1 VNVRASRGDAPRSG
15 VLRFWTALAVAYGV
29 VAGLFAWLSLPSP
42 YLFAGV
48 VAGAVC
54 TLRLPYPQPF
64 PRRVRQVGLA
74 VIGVAAGSAIDS
86 HVLRTVLD
94 QPVAILVAIA
104 GTFAATLAAGQ
115 VLRLSAH
122 ISPPTAVL
130 ASVAGGAAGVA
141 AVARELDAD
150 ETMVLTIQYLRVLF
164 VLATVP
170 IVAPLLGAKPTVAPA
185 VAASSAWAGSA
196 FTLAAVTT
204 GLVLSLMLR
213 FSASQLILPLLAATA
228 FSLAQAFGST
238 HVPAAVLA
246 FGYATTGLQ
255 VGLSLTPATLV
266 QIGRV
271 LPLALVQV
279 VLSVAGCA
287 AVGLGFSRVAGVDSL
302 DGYLATTPGG
312 LPAVIAMA
320 IGSGANVGLVMTMQ
334 LVRVFAGLLLAPV
347 LGSTFR
353 RHSQRDAQSDS
364 L

>member
-1 VNVRASRGDAPRSG
+1 MKVLTRGHESPRPG
-15 VLRFWTALAVAYGV
+15 VLRFWIALAIVYGAVA
-29 VAGLFAWLSLPSP
+29 ACFASLSIPSP

-48 VAGAVC
+48 VAGAAC
-54 TLRLPYPQPF
+54 TMRLPDPQPF

-74 VIGVAAGSAIDS
+74 VIGVAAGSAIDTD
-86 HVLRTVLD
+86 VLRTILD
-94 QPVAILVAIA
+94 QPVAILLAIA
-104 GTFAATLAAGQ
+104 ATFVATLASGQ

-122 ISPPTAVL
+122 ISLPTAVL

-170 IVAPLLGAKPTVAPA
+170 IVAPLLGATGTSAAGEAAGPAWTGAWFTVVA
-185 VAASSAWAGSA
+185 VMMG
-196 FTLAAVTT
+196 LA
-204 GLVLSLMLR
+204 LSLMLR
-213 FSASQLILPLLAATA
+213 FSASQLVLPLLAATA
-228 FSLAQAFGST
+228 LSLAEVFPSA
-238 HVPAAVLA
+238 HVPTAVLA

-255 VGLSLTPATLV
+255 VGLSLTPAALR

-271 LPLALVQV
+271 MPLALLQV
-279 VLSVAGCA
+279 AFSMAGCA
-287 AVGLGFSRVAGVDSL
+287 AVGLGFSHVAGVSSL

-312 LPAVIAMA
+312 LPAVIAVA

-334 LVRVFAGLLLAPV
+334 LVRIFVGLLLAPV
-347 LGSTFR
+347 LGVAFR
-353 RHSQRDAQSDS
+353 RHSRDAERDS